1 MTTHR
6 LAEALV
12 GARSRAM
19 LSLVSA
25 FGAKSFQSKSF
36 QSKSFQSKGFRLP
49 SAAESLSLCVAK
61 EKVTQEKGHPDGAPC
76 GHPALRVRGWTAGF
90 FDSTSCA
97 GEKLAGI
104 PAGHPAGSPSL
115 TRRAIGAPGRAARSQ
130 RALFKRARSKTEAK
144 PQQSITLLW
153 LSLFAFRLST
163 ECGPGWP
170 AALPGVPCAAVSRGR
185 QAAQREPTGM
195 SVPFRTGRMPVRKAR
210 PRLTDLPGR
219 MPGKRQAGGRFL
231 LVTSLLDKQKRS
243 NSGAA
248 GARKLLPLKLFALN
262 EARASRTSAL
272 LQLQARQFSAAAAA
286 KHATGAVA

>member
-1 MTTHR
+1 VTAFR
-6 LAEALV
+6 LAARDFRSTAAV
-12 GARSRAM
+12 GARLRAM
-19 LSLVSA
+19 LLLGRVQ
-25 FGAKSFQSKSF
+25 GLQSKS
-36 QSKSFQSKGFRLP
+36 FRLP

-76 GHPALRVRGWTAGF
+76 GHPALRVRGWATGF

-104 PAGHPAGSPSL
+104 LAGHPAGFPSP
-115 TRRAIGAPGRAARSQ
+115 TRRAIGAPGRAARSR
-130 RALFKRARSKTEAK
+130 RALFEGAGSRAEAK
-144 PQQSITLLW
+144 SEQSTALLW

-219 MPGKRQAGGRFL
+219 MPGKRQAGCRFL

-243 NSGAA
+243 NSASA
-248 GARKLLPLKLFALN
+248 GGRKLLPLRFFALN
-262 EARASRTSAL
+262 AVRARASRTECAPTVAGGRKFFAIPSAN
-272 LQLQARQFSAAAAA
+272 RN
-286 KHATGAVA
+286 TGTFA

>member
-1 MTTHR
+1 MN
-6 LAEALV
+6 AGASV

-25 FGAKSFQSKSF
+25 FGAKSF

-76 GHPALRVRGWTAGF
+76 GHPALRVRGWATGF

-104 PAGHPAGSPSL
+104 PAGHPAGFPSP

-130 RALFKRARSKTEAK
+130 RALFKGARSRAEAK
-144 PQQSITLLW
+144 PKQSVALLW

-185 QAAQREPTGM
+185 QAAQRASTGM
-195 SVPFRTGRMPVRKAR
+195 SMPFRQGRMPCRKAR

-219 MPGKRQAGGRFL
+219 SPASAKWGAPLFGYFL
-231 LVTSLLDKQKRS
+231 SGNREKVTRPPKEDESSL
-243 NSGAA
+243 
-248 GARKLLPLKLFALN
+248 AL
-262 EARASRTSAL
+262 ASKNT
-272 LQLQARQFSAAAAA
+272 AA
-286 KHATGAVA
+286 KAIVSERKARPTMLTARPWRPPRTR